1 MFKSRKTTSKA
12 ARKKS
17 GKVFSGLA
25 CGKSSARTAPK
36 MSVMN
41 APKTNPQYGKSRFG
55 VKAVLTK
62 AQQIKKTSNPE
73 IQVKRTVYSRGLR
86 SAVLTSAAARQRL
99 IEIGGENT
107 INIIRDFDKDMSD
120 EELARSTNIKASD
133 VRVVLN
139 RLHSY
144 GLFSYT
150 RVRDRDS
157 GWYSYIWRMSEGKLK
172 EFSDGKEREVGER
185 SFDLDGDKYRCM
197 RCSPGEYVEF
207 ESAMDAQFRC
217 CKCGSELEFLERKR
231 SR

>member
-1 MFKSRKTTSKA
+1 MFRSGKTTSKA
-12 ARKKS
+12 TKKKS

-25 CGKSSARTAPK
+25 RGKSNKRTPQKTSVEKAPQ
-36 MSVMN
+36 
-41 APKTNPQYGKSRFG
+41 TRLQYKKRFG
-55 VKAVLTK
+55 AKTVLTK

-139 RLHSY
+139 RLHSH

-157 GWYSYIWRMSEGKLK
+157 GWYSYIWKMSEDKLR
-172 EFSDGKEREVGER
+172 EFSGE
-185 SFDLDGDKYRCM
+185 SGEDIGECVVDLGGDKYRCA
-197 RCSPGEYVEF
+197 RCSPNECVEF

-217 CKCGSELEFLERKR
+217 GKCGSELEFLERRK